1 MFHKCRLF
9 CPTDKGHSRLIYIGI
24 PKITLYREKNE
35 ERKVGKNFLI
45 KYFQSFI
52 FGGIVI
58 LITRIAN
65 ILSRI
70 KV

>member
-1 MFHKCRLF
+1 MFRKCRLF

-52 FGGIVI
+52 FGGI
-58 LITRIAN
+58 L
-65 ILSRI
+65 
-70 KV
+70 